1 MNIYRIL
8 NILNIKYKLLEH
20 PPVCTRKDAKVIK
33 DKLNGTECNNYFVKD
48 QKGNYF
54 LLVFEESKTVN
65 LKTLAQKLR
74 LLPLSFATELDLLG
88 VFRIRDRKV
97 TPFAIVNDFDNQVK
111 LIIDSKLRD
120 KILLFHSDGN
130 TKTLAIR
137 FNSLV
142 KFIECEEHKCIYI

>member
-1 MNIYRIL
+1 M
-8 NILNIKYKLLEH
+8 LEH

-120 KILLFHSDGN
+120 KILLFHPDGN

-142 KFIECEEHKCIYI
+142 KFIEREEHKCIYI

>member
-20 PPVCTRKDAKVIK
+20 PPIFTRKDAKAIK

-54 LLVFEESKTVN
+54 LLVFGEGKILN
-65 LKTLAQKLR
+65 LQTLAQKLR
-74 LLPLSFATELDLLG
+74 LLPLSFANELDLLG
-88 VFRIRDRKV
+88 VFKTRDKRV
-97 TPFAIVNDFDNQVK
+97 TPFAIVDDLDNKVK

-120 KILLFHSDGN
+120 KILLFHPDGN

-137 FNSLV
+137 FNNFV